1 MERLGV
7 ETVDNYSKYLPW
19 VEADIAVVDDNENN
33 DLVTYLIVTNYTE
46 GDRTITD
53 RDKLY
58 DKLIWNNPIN
68 YDSFVEYKNLN
79 KYYIHD
85 GDIMFSRKNKLYRL
99 KIRLLF
105 DDMG

>member
-7 ETVDNYSKYLPW
+7 AMVENYSKYLPW
-19 VEADIAVVDDNENN
+19 VEADIAVVGDDDGNN
-33 DLVTYLIVTNYTE
+33 DLITYLIVTNNTK

-79 KYYIHD
+79 ECYIND
-85 GDIMFSRKNKLYRL
+85 SNIMLSL
-99 KIRLLF
+99 IHI
-105 DDMG
+105 